1 MRLFCSGSIWLWG
14 RMVSCAPIGNR
25 RKLARVNN
33 PRAGYHPAPL
43 GKLTHCRLFCSFFL
57 AALALSAEP
66 ADWIWSARYV
76 LTSASQR
83 RVIENGAI
91 AVRADRIVGVGS
103 RAEIDRRFQA
113 RQRLDRP
120 DALLAPGLVNTHTH
134 AAMSLLRGIADDLRL
149 QDWLEKYI
157 FPAEARNVSPEF
169 VRWGTRLACAEMLLG
184 GTTTFTDMYYFED
197 VVAEAAKEAG
207 MRGVLGETII
217 GFPVADA
224 KTPADSLKLAEQFL
238 IRFHNDPLIT
248 PAVAPHAI
256 YTNSDETLKQAR
268 ALANRYGAPALI
280 HLSETKRE
288 NDETQAKRKMS
299 PTRVLESLG
308 FFAGRTLAAHAV
320 WVDGPDLEILRLR
333 HVGIAHCPSSNMK
346 LASGVA
352 PVLRM
357 RALGIS
363 VGLGPD
369 GPAGSNN
376 DFDMFEE
383 MDLAAKLQKVVTLDP
398 QSLPATAAFEM
409 ATIGGARA
417 LGMERE
423 IGSLE
428 PGKRADV
435 ILVRLDQPHAAPLYE
450 PVSQLVYAL
459 KASDVRDV
467 MVNGKVV
474 VRDGQILTLDMK
486 QVMAKAGEFQSKVR
500 ASLAPPTSSR
510 K

>member
-1 MRLFCSGSIWLWG
+1 MRLFCSFL
-14 RMVSCAPIGNR
+14 
-25 RKLARVNN
+25 
-33 PRAGYHPAPL
+33 
-43 GKLTHCRLFCSFFL
+43 L
-57 AALALSAEP
+57 AALTLAAEP
-66 ADWIWSARYV
+66 VDWIWSARYV
-76 LTSASQR
+76 LTGAAPR
-83 RVIENGAI
+83 RVIENGAV
-91 AVRADRIVGVGS
+91 AVRGDRIIAVGS
-103 RAEIDRRFQA
+103 RPEIDRRFQP

-120 DALLAPGLVNTHTH
+120 NALIAPGLINTHTH

-149 QDWLEKYI
+149 QEWLEKYI
-157 FPAEARNVSPEF
+157 FPAEAKNVSPEF

-224 KTPADSLKLAEQFL
+224 KTPAEALQFTE
-238 IRFHNDPLIT
+238 RFLTRFAKDPLII
-248 PAVAPHAI
+248 PAVAPHAV
-256 YTNSDETLKQAR
+256 YTNSDETLKASR
-268 ALANRYGAPALI
+268 ALANRHHAPLLI

-308 FFAGRTLAAHAV
+308 FFNGWTLAAHAV
-320 WVDGPDLEILRLR
+320 WMDSADLEVLRVR
-333 HVGIAHCPSSNMK
+333 HVGVAHCPSSNMK

-352 PVLRM
+352 PILRM
-357 RALGIS
+357 RSMGIA

-376 DFDMFEE
+376 DLNMFEE
-383 MDLAAKLQKVVTLDP
+383 MDLAAKLQKVITLDP

-409 ATIGGARA
+409 ATMGGARA
-417 LGMERE
+417 LGLERE

-428 PGKRADV
+428 AGKRADMISV
-435 ILVRLDQPHAAPLYE
+435 GLDQPHAAPLYE

-467 MVNGKVV
+467 MVNGKLV
-474 VRDGQILTLDMK
+474 VRDRQLLTLDLK
-486 QVMAKAGEFQSKVR
+486 QILAKAEEFQAKVK
-500 ASLAPPTSSR
+500 ASLKR
-510 K
+510 